1 MTTIPL
7 AFYILAAVAGTV
19 QVGLQ
24 IIGVWRLQAVAK
36 KINGVIR
43 SRTDL
48 ELVRNEIQVNLYMGI
63 PILGNCVLLMATFAW
78 AFSIS
83 IGVGAVCT
91 LVLGTGQVVAWK
103 MCRPIEQRFKAMPV
117 ESMEPGLLKEYQSY
131 VQQWGGATLV
141 LKQPK

>member
-7 AFYILAAVAGTV
+7 AFYILAAFSGGV
-19 QVGLQ
+19 QIGLQ
-24 IIGVWRLQAVAK
+24 FIGVWRLRAVAK

-43 SRTDL
+43 SRSDL
-48 ELVRNEIQVNLYMGI
+48 DLVRNEIQANLYLGI
-63 PILGNCVLLMATFAW
+63 PIICNCFLLIATFAW

-83 IGVGAVCT
+83 TGVGFACT

-117 ESMEPGLLKEYQSY
+117 ESEVPGLLKEYQSY
-131 VQQWGGATLV
+131 VRQWAGATLF
-141 LKQPK
+141 LKPPK